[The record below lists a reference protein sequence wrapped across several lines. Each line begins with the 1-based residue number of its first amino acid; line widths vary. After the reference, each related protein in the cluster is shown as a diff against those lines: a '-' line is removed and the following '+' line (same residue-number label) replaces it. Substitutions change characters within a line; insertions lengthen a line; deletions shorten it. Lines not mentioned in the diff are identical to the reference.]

1 MLKAPGM
8 IMLSIFDRSWFADW
22 VVSSRNIFRLLL
34 LGGLSVKKIPHF
46 LFLIV
51 ISTQMFS
58 VFRVSQTVTLFAII
72 PLECKLFFLLLM
84 KFDPSENVGTCNQ
97 EDEFV
102 RQGNLSLIWFHLYK
116 EFLSR
121 MSCKYQLISVFIY
134 EKKM

>member
-51 ISTQMFS
+51 ISIQMFS
-58 VFRVSQTVTLFAII
+58 VFRVSQTVILFAII

-84 KFDPSENVGTCNQ
+84 NFGPSENVGTCNQ

-102 RQGNLSLIWFHLYK
+102 RQEHLSLIWFDLYK

>member
-34 LGGLSVKKIPHF
+34 LGGLPVKKIPHF

-58 VFRVSQTVTLFAII
+58 VFRVS
-72 PLECKLFFLLLM
+72 
-84 KFDPSENVGTCNQ
+84 
-97 EDEFV
+97 
-102 RQGNLSLIWFHLYK
+102 
-116 EFLSR
+116 
-121 MSCKYQLISVFIY
+121 
-134 EKKM
+134 